1 MRAGGSFPYDDGA
14 FSGTSLDR
22 PALQVLLT
30 DVRTGKINTILV
42 YKVDRLTR
50 SLADFAKL
58 VELFD
63 QYGVSFVSITQ
74 SFNTT
79 SSMGRLTLNV
89 LLSFAQFE
97 REVIGER
104 VRDKIA
110 ASKRKGIWVGGPV
123 PLGYRCIDKKLVVLP
138 QEAATVRAIFTQY
151 LELGS
156 MGALIEDLDRRGIKT
171 KANGRTDG
179 RQRGGIRFGVG
190 SLAHLLKNRF
200 YIGEVVYRGE
210 AHRGEHAPILDRD
223 LFEAV
228 QAKLTANTVARQ
240 VRLKG
245 SPAILTGRIFDDRGN
260 RMSPTHS
267 NKLGVRYRYYV
278 SHAILQQRKD
288 EAGSITRVPAPEIET
303 LVLDGVR
310 KHLSSTGEAEYP
322 TAITDRNLIERH
334 VDSVIVKPQALEVR
348 LVATSEVSAQTDEPS
363 GNEPAPRQPPT
374 TTITLAWMA
383 PSFAA
388 VKGVIHAP
396 SAKPAMKFESRD
408 ALLTAIA
415 KARDWIDDIRL
426 GRIAAFAEIARREG
440 QGERHIRLLAPLAF
454 VSPRIIAA
462 IVDGT
467 APADL
472 TVTGLA
478 KALPCSWAEQEQSIG
493 LLQ

>member
-1 MRAGGSFPYDDGA
+1 
-14 FSGTSLDR
+14 
-22 PALQVLLT
+22 V
-30 DVRTGKINTILV
+30 V

-79 SSMGRLTLNV
+79 SSMRRLTLNV

-110 ASKRKGIWVGGPV
+110 ASKRRGIWVGGPV
-123 PLGYRCIDKKLVVLP
+123 PLGYRVIDKKLVVVP
-138 QEAATVRAIFTQY
+138 EEADAVRTIFTRY

-156 MGALIEDLDRRGIKT
+156 MRPLIEDLDRRGIRT
-171 KANGRTDG
+171 KANGLTNG
-179 RQRGGIRFGVG
+179 SVRGGIRFGVG

-200 YIGEVVYRGE
+200 YIGEVVYRG
-210 AHRGEHAPILDRD
+210 AIHHGEHEPILERE

-228 QAKLTANTVARQ
+228 QAKLAANTVTRQ
-240 VRLKG
+240 VRLNG

-260 RMSPTHS
+260 RMSPSHS

-278 SHAILQQRKD
+278 SHAILQQRKA
-288 EAGSITRVPAPEIET
+288 EAGSVARVPAAEIEK
-303 LVLDGVR
+303 LVLDGIR
-310 KHLSSTGEAEYP
+310 RHLASMGEAEHP
-322 TAITDRNLIERH
+322 TAIADRDLIERH
-334 VDSVIVKPQALEVR
+334 VHSVTVKPQALEVR
-348 LVATSEVSAQTDEPS
+348 LVPTSEASALTEEP
-363 GNEPAPRQPPT
+363 GTKDLAPGQLST
-374 TTITLAWMA
+374 TAITLAWTA

-388 VKGVIHAP
+388 VKGIVHAP
-396 SAKPAMKFESRD
+396 SARPELKPESRD

-415 KARDWIDDIRL
+415 KARRWIDEIRL
-426 GRIAAFAEIARREG
+426 GRIASFAEIAKREG

-454 VSPRIIAA
+454 VSPRIITA

-478 KALPCSWAEQEQSIG
+478 KALPYSWAEQERSIG